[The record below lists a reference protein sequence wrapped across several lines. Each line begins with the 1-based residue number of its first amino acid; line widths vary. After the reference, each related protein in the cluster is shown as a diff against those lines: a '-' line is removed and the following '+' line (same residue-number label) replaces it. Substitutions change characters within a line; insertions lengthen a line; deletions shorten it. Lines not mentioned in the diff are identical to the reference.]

1 IIYLGLFVDKLI
13 SKILKKELSLKST
26 ILSLFSFILTILI
39 IVLSSQLLYFSKK
52 ISIESVD
59 LQLNGLVQNI
69 QTTIKNNENVNIN
82 IVDMLSLM
90 NEKDHFNLYIN
101 ILKSHPHLYS
111 VYTGYNDGSFYEI
124 INLNIHK
131 SLKDTDRWLLIKIS
145 AQTPNKREL
154 LLFDEDLNLTSSR
167 VEENNYD
174 PRNRPW
180 YESAILNENTIKTP
194 PYRYSHI
201 NNVGITYAKD
211 VDKSKNVVAIDVLTD
226 DFATLYKKHIN
237 KDFVNVVIFQENGL
251 VLSSS
256 NKDNS
261 LFEKFF
267 EKNKN
272 INDYKE
278 LKVVDI
284 NKKEY
289 ITKIVQLD
297 TLNKQEYIVIFADY
311 EKITEPYLA
320 QTFKLLLTFI
330 IIAFLMFPIM
340 IYLSGIIIKPIYN
353 LVKQSIKIKN
363 RKYNDV
369 SQIESPILEIALLS
383 ASFENMAQSINDYQ
397 NSLEEKVKQRTE
409 ELLVKNAELLRLS
422 ITDNLTKLYNR
433 VKLDKSLQ
441 EEMNRSLR
449 YNTNFSIIL
458 LDIDYFKKVNDNFGH
473 QIGDE
478 VLIESAQVLSK
489 NIRNVDILGRWG
501 GEEFLVICPETKI
514 EDAIKVAS
522 HINAAI
528 KLHKFTTYPNTVTIS
543 LGVAT
548 FSKHI
553 KNVDDIILNAD
564 KALYQA
570 KEEGRDKVIAFYE

>member
-1 IIYLGLFVDKLI
+1 MDKLI

-52 ISIESVD
+52 ISIESID

-69 QTTIKNNENVNIN
+69 QTTIKDNENLNIN
-82 IVDMLSLM
+82 IVNMLSLM

-111 VYTGYNDGSFYEI
+111 IYTGYNDGSFYEI

-131 SLKDTDRWLLIKIS
+131 SLKDTYKTKDTDRWLLIKIS

-154 LLFDEDLNLTSSR
+154 LLFDEDLNLTSSKI
-167 VEENNYD
+167 EDNSYD

-194 PYRYSHI
+194 PYTYSHI

-311 EKITEPYLA
+311 EKITEPYFA

-383 ASFENMAQSINDYQ
+383 ASFENMAQSINSYQ

-473 QIGDE
+473 QVGDE
-478 VLIESAQVLSK
+478 VLIESAQILSK

-522 HINAAI
+522 HINEAI
-528 KLHKFTTYPNTVTIS
+528 KLHKFSTYPNTITMS
-543 LGVAT
+543 LGVAS
-548 FSKHI
+548 FNKDI
-553 KNVDDIILNAD
+553 KNIDDIILNAD

>member
-1 IIYLGLFVDKLI
+1 MDKLI
-13 SKILKKELSLKST
+13 SKILKKELSLKNT

-39 IVLSSQLLYFSKK
+39 IVLGSQLLYFSKK
-52 ISIESVD
+52 ISIESID

-69 QTTIKNNENVNIN
+69 QTTIKDNENVNIN
-82 IVDMLSLM
+82 IVNMLSLM

-101 ILKSHPHLYS
+101 ILKSYPHLYS

-124 INLNIHK
+124 INLDVNELLQTTYK
-131 SLKDTDRWLLIKIS
+131 TKDIDKWLLIKIS
-145 AQTPNKREL
+145 AQTPNKKEL
-154 LLFDEDLNLTSSR
+154 LLFDENLNLTSSKI
-167 VEENNYD
+167 EDNTYD
-174 PRNRPW
+174 PRKRPW
-180 YESAILNENTIKTP
+180 YEYAILNENTIKTP
-194 PYRYSHI
+194 PYKYSHI
-201 NNVGITYAKD
+201 NNVGISYARD
-211 VDKSKNVVAIDVLTD
+211 VKKSKNVVAIDVLTH
-226 DFATLYKKHIN
+226 DFTTLYKKHIN
-237 KDFVNVVIFQENGL
+237 QDFINVVIFQEDGL

-256 NKDNS
+256 SKNNS
-261 LFEKFF
+261 LFEEFF

-278 LKVVDI
+278 LKVVNI
-284 NKKEY
+284 NNKEY
-289 ITKIVQLD
+289 IVKIVQLD

-311 EKITEPYLA
+311 EKITQPYLS
-320 QTFKLLLTFI
+320 QIFKLLLTFI
-330 IIAFLMFPIM
+330 ITAFLMFPIM

-363 RKYNDV
+363 RKYNKI
-369 SQIESPILEIALLS
+369 SQIETPILEIALLS
-383 ASFENMAQSINDYQ
+383 ASFENMAQSIISYQ
-397 NSLEEKVKQRTE
+397 NSLEDKVKQRTE
-409 ELLVKNAELLRLS
+409 ELLAKNEELLKLS

-433 VKLDKSLQ
+433 GQLDKSLQ
-441 EEMNRSLR
+441 DEINRSQR

-501 GEEFLVICPETKI
+501 GEEFLIICPETKI
-514 EDAIKVAS
+514 EDVIKVAS
-522 HINAAI
+522 HIKEAI
-528 KLHKFTTYPNTVTIS
+528 KLHKFSTYPNTVTIS

>member
-1 IIYLGLFVDKLI
+1 MDKLI

-52 ISIESVD
+52 ISIESID

-69 QTTIKNNENVNIN
+69 QTTIKDNENLNIN
-82 IVDMLSLM
+82 IVNMLSLM

-101 ILKSHPHLYS
+101 VLKSHPHLYS
-111 VYTGYNDGSFYEI
+111 VYTGYSDGSFYEI
-124 INLNIHK
+124 INLDVNELLKTTYKTKNI
-131 SLKDTDRWLLIKIS
+131 DRWLLIKIS

-154 LLFDEDLNLTSSR
+154 LLFDEDLNLTSSKI
-167 VEENNYD
+167 EDNSYD

-180 YESAILNENTIKTP
+180 YQSAILNENTIKTA
-194 PYRYSHI
+194 PYKYSHI
-201 NNVGITYAKD
+201 DNIGITYAKD
-211 VDKSKNVVAIDVLTD
+211 VDKSKNVVGIDVLTQ
-226 DFATLYKKHIN
+226 DFTTLYKKHIN
-237 KDFVNVVIFQENGL
+237 QDFINVVIFQEDGL

-311 EKITEPYLA
+311 EKITEPYLS

-383 ASFENMAQSINDYQ
+383 ASFENMAQSINSYQ

-473 QIGDE
+473 QVGDE
-478 VLIESAQVLSK
+478 VLIESAQILSK

-528 KLHKFTTYPNTVTIS
+528 KLHKFTTYPNTITIS

>member
-1 IIYLGLFVDKLI
+1 MDKLI

-131 SLKDTDRWLLIKIS
+131 SLKDTYKTKDTDRWLLIKIS

-154 LLFDEDLNLTSSR
+154 LLFDEYLNLTSSR

-383 ASFENMAQSINDYQ
+383 ASFENMAQSINGYQ

-473 QIGDE
+473 QVGDE

-528 KLHKFTTYPNTVTIS
+528 KLHKFSTYPNTVTMS
-543 LGVAT
+543 LGVAS
-548 FSKHI
+548 FNKDI
-553 KNVDDIILNAD
+553 KNVDNIILNAD

-570 KEEGRDKVIAFYE
+570 KEEGRDRVIAFYE

>member
-1 IIYLGLFVDKLI
+1 MDKLI

-131 SLKDTDRWLLIKIS
+131 SLKDTYKTKDTDRWLLIKIS

-256 NKDNS
+256 NKDHS

-383 ASFENMAQSINDYQ
+383 ASFENMAQSINGYQ

-473 QIGDE
+473 QVGDE

-528 KLHKFTTYPNTVTIS
+528 KLHKFTTYPNTVTMS
-543 LGVAT
+543 LGVAS
-548 FSKHI
+548 FNKDI
-553 KNVDDIILNAD
+553 KNVDNIILNAD

-570 KEEGRDKVIAFYE
+570 KEEGRDRVIAFYE

>member
-1 IIYLGLFVDKLI
+1 MDKLI

-90 NEKDHFNLYIN
+90 NEKDHFKLYIN

-131 SLKDTDRWLLIKIS
+131 SLKDTYKTKDTDRWLLIKIS

-154 LLFDEDLNLTSSR
+154 LLFDEYLNLTSSR

-383 ASFENMAQSINDYQ
+383 ASFENMAQSINGYQ

-473 QIGDE
+473 QVGDE

-528 KLHKFTTYPNTVTIS
+528 KLHKFTTYPNTVTMS
-543 LGVAT
+543 LGVAS
-548 FSKHI
+548 FNKDI

>member
-1 IIYLGLFVDKLI
+1 MDKLI

-52 ISIESVD
+52 ISIESID

-69 QTTIKNNENVNIN
+69 QTTIKDNENLNIN
-82 IVDMLSLM
+82 IVNMLSLM

-111 VYTGYNDGSFYEI
+111 IYTGYSDGSFYEI
-124 INLNIHK
+124 INLDVNELLKTTYKTKNI
-131 SLKDTDRWLLIKIS
+131 DRWLLIKIS
-145 AQTPNKREL
+145 AQTPNKREI
-154 LLFDEDLNLTSSR
+154 LLFDEDLNLTSSKI
-167 VEENNYD
+167 EDNSYD

-180 YESAILNENTIKTP
+180 YQSAILNENTIKTA
-194 PYRYSHI
+194 PYKYSHI
-201 NNVGITYAKD
+201 DNIGITYAKD
-211 VDKSKNVVAIDVLTD
+211 VDKSKNVVGIDVLTQ
-226 DFATLYKKHIN
+226 DFTTLYKKHIN
-237 KDFVNVVIFQENGL
+237 QDFINVVIFQEDGL

-311 EKITEPYLA
+311 EKITEPYLS

-383 ASFENMAQSINDYQ
+383 ASFENMAQSINSYQ

-473 QIGDE
+473 QVGDE
-478 VLIESAQVLSK
+478 VLIESAQILSK

-522 HINAAI
+522 HINEAI
-528 KLHKFTTYPNTVTIS
+528 KLHKFSTYPNTITMS
-543 LGVAT
+543 LGVAS
-548 FSKHI
+548 FNKDI
-553 KNVDDIILNAD
+553 KNIDDIILNAD

>member
-1 IIYLGLFVDKLI
+1 MDKLI

-131 SLKDTDRWLLIKIS
+131 SLKDTYKTKDTDRWLLIKIS

-194 PYRYSHI
+194 PYTYSHI

-383 ASFENMAQSINDYQ
+383 ASFENMAQSINGYQ

-473 QIGDE
+473 QVGDE

-528 KLHKFTTYPNTVTIS
+528 KLHKFTTYPNTVTMS
-543 LGVAT
+543 LGVAS
-548 FSKHI
+548 FNKDI
-553 KNVDDIILNAD
+553 KNVDNIILNAD

-570 KEEGRDKVIAFYE
+570 KEEGRDRVIAFYE

>member
-1 IIYLGLFVDKLI
+1 MDKLI
-13 SKILKKELSLKST
+13 SKILKKELSLKNT

-39 IVLSSQLLYFSKK
+39 IVLGSQLLYFSKK
-52 ISIESVD
+52 ISIESID

-69 QTTIKNNENVNIN
+69 QTTIKDNENVNIN
-82 IVDMLSLM
+82 IVNMLSLM

-101 ILKSHPHLYS
+101 ILKSYPHLYS

-124 INLNIHK
+124 INLDVNELLQTTYK
-131 SLKDTDRWLLIKIS
+131 TKDIDKWLLIKIS
-145 AQTPNKREL
+145 AQTPNKKEL
-154 LLFDEDLNLTSSR
+154 LLFDENLNLTSSKI
-167 VEENNYD
+167 EDNTYD
-174 PRNRPW
+174 PRKRPW
-180 YESAILNENTIKTP
+180 YEYAILNENTIKTP
-194 PYRYSHI
+194 PYKYSHI
-201 NNVGITYAKD
+201 NNVGISYARD
-211 VDKSKNVVAIDVLTD
+211 VKKSKNVVAIDVLTH
-226 DFATLYKKHIN
+226 DFTTLYKKHIN
-237 KDFVNVVIFQENGL
+237 QDFINVVIFQEDGL

-256 NKDNS
+256 SKNNS
-261 LFEKFF
+261 LFEEFF

-278 LKVVDI
+278 LKVVNI
-284 NKKEY
+284 NNKEY
-289 ITKIVQLD
+289 IVKIVQLD

-311 EKITEPYLA
+311 EKITQPYLS
-320 QTFKLLLTFI
+320 QIFKLLLTFI
-330 IIAFLMFPIM
+330 ITAFLMFPIM

-363 RKYNDV
+363 RKYNKI
-369 SQIESPILEIALLS
+369 SQIETPILEIALLS
-383 ASFENMAQSINDYQ
+383 ASFENMAQSIISYQ
-397 NSLEEKVKQRTE
+397 NSLEDKVKQRTE
-409 ELLVKNAELLRLS
+409 ELLAKNEELLKLS

-433 VKLDKSLQ
+433 GQLDKSLQ
-441 EEMNRSLR
+441 NEINRSQR

-501 GEEFLVICPETKI
+501 GEEFLIICPETKI
-514 EDAIKVAS
+514 EDVIKVAS
-522 HINAAI
+522 HIKEAI
-528 KLHKFTTYPNTVTIS
+528 KLHKFSTYPNTITIS

>member
-1 IIYLGLFVDKLI
+1 MDKLI

-131 SLKDTDRWLLIKIS
+131 SLKDTYKTKDIDRWLLIKIS

-154 LLFDEDLNLTSSR
+154 LLFDEYLNLTSSR

-383 ASFENMAQSINDYQ
+383 ASFENMAQSINGYQ

-473 QIGDE
+473 QVGDE

-514 EDAIKVAS
+514 EDAIKVAF

-528 KLHKFTTYPNTVTIS
+528 KLHKFSTYPNTVTMS
-543 LGVAT
+543 LGVAS
-548 FSKHI
+548 FNKDI

-570 KEEGRDKVIAFYE
+570 KEEGRDRVIAFYE

>member
-1 IIYLGLFVDKLI
+1 MDKLI
-13 SKILKKELSLKST
+13 SKILKKELSLKNT

-39 IVLSSQLLYFSKK
+39 IVLGSQLLYFSKK
-52 ISIESVD
+52 ISIESID

-69 QTTIKNNENVNIN
+69 QTTIKDNENVNIN
-82 IVDMLSLM
+82 IVNMLSLM

-101 ILKSHPHLYS
+101 ILKSYPHLYS

-124 INLNIHK
+124 INLDVNELLQTTYK
-131 SLKDTDRWLLIKIS
+131 TKDIDKWLLIKIS
-145 AQTPNKREL
+145 AQTPNKKEL
-154 LLFDEDLNLTSSR
+154 LLFDENLNLTSSKI
-167 VEENNYD
+167 EDNTYD
-174 PRNRPW
+174 PRKRPW
-180 YESAILNENTIKTP
+180 YEYAILNENTIKTP
-194 PYRYSHI
+194 PYKYSHI
-201 NNVGITYAKD
+201 NNVGISYARD
-211 VDKSKNVVAIDVLTD
+211 VKKSKNVVAIDVLTH
-226 DFATLYKKHIN
+226 DFTTLYKKHIN
-237 KDFVNVVIFQENGL
+237 QDFINVVIFQEDGL

-256 NKDNS
+256 SKNNS
-261 LFEKFF
+261 LFEEFF

-278 LKVVDI
+278 LKVVNI
-284 NKKEY
+284 NNKEY
-289 ITKIVQLD
+289 IVKIVQLD

-311 EKITEPYLA
+311 EKITQPYLS
-320 QTFKLLLTFI
+320 QIFKLLLTFI
-330 IIAFLMFPIM
+330 ITAFLMFPIM

-363 RKYNDV
+363 RKYNKI
-369 SQIESPILEIALLS
+369 SQIETPILEIALLS
-383 ASFENMAQSINDYQ
+383 ASFENMAQSIISYQ
-397 NSLEEKVKQRTE
+397 NSLEDKVKQRTE
-409 ELLVKNAELLRLS
+409 ELLAKNEELLKLS

-433 VKLDKSLQ
+433 GQLDKSLQ
-441 EEMNRSLR
+441 DEINRSQR

-501 GEEFLVICPETKI
+501 GEEFLIICPETKI
-514 EDAIKVAS
+514 EDVIKVAS
-522 HINAAI
+522 HIKEAI
-528 KLHKFTTYPNTVTIS
+528 KLHKFSTYPNTITIS

>member
-1 IIYLGLFVDKLI
+1 MDKLI

-52 ISIESVD
+52 ISIESID

-69 QTTIKNNENVNIN
+69 QTTIKDNENLNIN
-82 IVDMLSLM
+82 IVNMLSLM

-111 VYTGYNDGSFYEI
+111 IYTGYSDGSFYEI
-124 INLNIHK
+124 INLDVNELLKTTYKTKNI
-131 SLKDTDRWLLIKIS
+131 DRWLLIKIS

-154 LLFDEDLNLTSSR
+154 LLFDEDLNLTSSKI
-167 VEENNYD
+167 EDNSYD

-180 YESAILNENTIKTP
+180 YEYAILNENTIKTA
-194 PYRYSHI
+194 PYKYSHI
-201 NNVGITYAKD
+201 DNIGITYAKD
-211 VDKSKNVVAIDVLTD
+211 VDKSKNVVGIDVLTQ
-226 DFATLYKKHIN
+226 DFTTLYKKHIN
-237 KDFVNVVIFQENGL
+237 QDFINVVIFQEDGL

-311 EKITEPYLA
+311 EKITEPYLS

-383 ASFENMAQSINDYQ
+383 ASFENMAQSINSYQ

-473 QIGDE
+473 QVGDE
-478 VLIESAQVLSK
+478 VLIESAQILSK

-522 HINAAI
+522 HINEAI
-528 KLHKFTTYPNTVTIS
+528 KLHKFSTYPNTVTMS
-543 LGVAT
+543 LGVAS
-548 FSKHI
+548 FNKDI
-553 KNVDDIILNAD
+553 KNIDDIILNAD

>member
-1 IIYLGLFVDKLI
+1 MDKLI

-131 SLKDTDRWLLIKIS
+131 SLKDTYKTKDTDRWLLIKIS

-154 LLFDEDLNLTSSR
+154 LLFDEDLNLTSSKI
-167 VEENNYD
+167 EDNSYD

-383 ASFENMAQSINDYQ
+383 ASFENMAQSINSYQ

-473 QIGDE
+473 QVGDE

-528 KLHKFTTYPNTVTIS
+528 KLHKFTTYPNTVTMS
-543 LGVAT
+543 LGVAS
-548 FSKHI
+548 FNKDI

>member
-1 IIYLGLFVDKLI
+1 MDKLI

-52 ISIESVD
+52 ISIESID

-69 QTTIKNNENVNIN
+69 QTTIKDNENLNIN
-82 IVDMLSLM
+82 IVNMLSLM

-111 VYTGYNDGSFYEI
+111 IYTGYSDGSFYEI
-124 INLNIHK
+124 INLDVNELLKTTYKTKNI
-131 SLKDTDRWLLIKIS
+131 DRWLLIKIS

-154 LLFDEDLNLTSSR
+154 LLFDEDLNLTSSKI
-167 VEENNYD
+167 EDNSYD

-180 YESAILNENTIKTP
+180 YQSAILNENTIKTT
-194 PYRYSHI
+194 PYKYSHI
-201 NNVGITYAKD
+201 DNIGITYAKD
-211 VDKSKNVVAIDVLTD
+211 VDKSKNVVGIDVLTQ
-226 DFATLYKKHIN
+226 DFTTLYKKHIN
-237 KDFVNVVIFQENGL
+237 QDFINVVIFQEDGL

-311 EKITEPYLA
+311 EKITEPYLS

-383 ASFENMAQSINDYQ
+383 ASFENMAQSINSYQ

-473 QIGDE
+473 QVGDE
-478 VLIESAQVLSK
+478 VLIESAQILSK

-548 FSKHI
+548 FSKYI

>member
-1 IIYLGLFVDKLI
+1 MDKLI

-131 SLKDTDRWLLIKIS
+131 SLKDTYKTKDTDRWLLIKIS

-211 VDKSKNVVAIDVLTD
+211 VDKSKNVVAIDVLTQ
-226 DFATLYKKHIN
+226 DFTTLYKKHIN
-237 KDFVNVVIFQENGL
+237 QDFINVVIFQEDGL

-383 ASFENMAQSINDYQ
+383 ASFENMAQSINGYQ

-473 QIGDE
+473 QVGDE

-528 KLHKFTTYPNTVTIS
+528 KLHKFTTYPNTVTMS
-543 LGVAT
+543 LGVAS
-548 FSKHI
+548 FNKDI

-570 KEEGRDKVIAFYE
+570 KEEGRDRVIAFYE

>member
-1 IIYLGLFVDKLI
+1 MDKLI
-13 SKILKKELSLKST
+13 SKIFKKELSLKTT
-26 ILSLFSFILTILI
+26 ILSLFSFILTILMF
-39 IVLSSQLLYFSKK
+39 VLGSQLLYFSKK
-52 ISIESVD
+52 ISIESID

-82 IVDMLSLM
+82 IVNMLSLM
-90 NEKDHFNLYIN
+90 NDKDHFSLYIN

-124 INLNIHK
+124 INLNANEL
-131 SLKDTDRWLLIKIS
+131 LKTTYKTKDIDRWLLIKVT
-145 AQTPNKREL
+145 AKTPKDREL
-154 LLFDEDLNLTSSR
+154 FLFDDNLNLTSSR

-180 YESAILNENTIKTP
+180 YQSAILNENTIKTA
-194 PYRYSHI
+194 PYKYSHI
-201 NNVGITYAKD
+201 DNIGITYAKD
-211 VDKSKNVVAIDVLTD
+211 VDKSKNVVAIDVLTHN
-226 DFATLYKKHIN
+226 FATLYKKHIN
-237 KDFVNVVIFQENGL
+237 KDFVNVFIFNKDGL
-251 VLSSS
+251 ILSSS
-256 NKDNS
+256 KEDHS
-261 LFEKFF
+261 LFKKFF
-267 EKNKN
+267 EENEK
-272 INDYKE
+272 INDFKE
-278 LKVVDI
+278 SKII
-284 NKKEY
+284 NLSGKEY
-289 ITKIVQLD
+289 ITKIVQFD
-297 TLNKQEYIVIFADY
+297 TLNKEEFIVIFADY
-311 EKITEPYLA
+311 EKIMEPYLS

-330 IIAFLMFPIM
+330 ITSFLMFPI
-340 IYLSGIIIKPIYN
+340 IVYLSGVIIKPIYN

-363 RKYNDV
+363 RKYEEI
-369 SQIESPILEIALLS
+369 SQVESSILEIALLS
-383 ASFENMAQSINDYQ
+383 SSFENMAQSINSYQ

-473 QIGDE
+473 QVGDE
-478 VLIESAQVLSK
+478 VLIESSQILSK

-522 HINAAI
+522 HINEAI
-528 KLHKFTTYPNTVTIS
+528 KLHKFSTYPNTVTMS
-543 LGVAT
+543 LGVAS
-548 FSKHI
+548 FNKDI
-553 KNVDDIILNAD
+553 KNIDDIILNAD

-570 KEEGRDKVIAFYE
+570 KEQGRDRVIAFCE

>member
-1 IIYLGLFVDKLI
+1 MDKLI

-52 ISIESVD
+52 ISIESID

-69 QTTIKNNENVNIN
+69 QTTIKDNENLNIN
-82 IVDMLSLM
+82 IVNMLSLM

-111 VYTGYNDGSFYEI
+111 IYTGYSDGSFYEI
-124 INLNIHK
+124 INLDVNELLKTTYKTKNIH
-131 SLKDTDRWLLIKIS
+131 RWLLIKIS

-154 LLFDEDLNLTSSR
+154 LLFDEDLNLTSSKI
-167 VEENNYD
+167 EDNSYD

-180 YESAILNENTIKTP
+180 YQSAILNENTIKTA
-194 PYRYSHI
+194 PYKYSHI
-201 NNVGITYAKD
+201 DNIGITYAKD
-211 VDKSKNVVAIDVLTD
+211 VDKSKNVVGIDVLTQ
-226 DFATLYKKHIN
+226 DFTTLYKKHIN
-237 KDFVNVVIFQENGL
+237 QDFINVVIFQEDGL

-311 EKITEPYLA
+311 EKITEPYLS

-383 ASFENMAQSINDYQ
+383 ASFENMAQSINSYQ

-473 QIGDE
+473 QVGDE
-478 VLIESAQVLSK
+478 VLIESAQILSK

-522 HINAAI
+522 HINEAI
-528 KLHKFTTYPNTVTIS
+528 KLHKFSTYPNTITMS
-543 LGVAT
+543 LGVAS
-548 FSKHI
+548 FNKDI
-553 KNVDDIILNAD
+553 KNIDDIILNAD

>member
-1 IIYLGLFVDKLI
+1 MDKLI

-111 VYTGYNDGSFYEI
+111 IYTGYSDGSFYEI
-124 INLNIHK
+124 INLDVNELLKTTYKTKNI
-131 SLKDTDRWLLIKIS
+131 DRWLLIKIS

-154 LLFDEDLNLTSSR
+154 LLFDEDLNLTSSKI
-167 VEENNYD
+167 EDNSYD

-180 YESAILNENTIKTP
+180 YQSAILNKNTIKTA
-194 PYRYSHI
+194 PYKYSHI
-201 NNVGITYAKD
+201 DNIGITYAKD
-211 VDKSKNVVAIDVLTD
+211 VDKSKNVVAIDVLTQ
-226 DFATLYKKHIN
+226 DFTTLYKKHIN
-237 KDFVNVVIFQENGL
+237 QDFINVVIFQEDGL

-311 EKITEPYLA
+311 EKITEPYLS

-340 IYLSGIIIKPIYN
+340 IYLSGIIIRPIYN

-383 ASFENMAQSINDYQ
+383 ASFENMAQSINSYQ

-473 QIGDE
+473 QVGDE
-478 VLIESAQVLSK
+478 VLIESAQILSK

-522 HINAAI
+522 HINEAI
-528 KLHKFTTYPNTVTIS
+528 KLHKFSTYPNTITMS
-543 LGVAT
+543 LGVAS
-548 FSKHI
+548 FNKDI

-570 KEEGRDKVIAFYE
+570 KEEGRDRVIAFYE

>member
-1 IIYLGLFVDKLI
+1 MDKLI

-39 IVLSSQLLYFSKK
+39 IVLSCQLLYFSKK

-82 IVDMLSLM
+82 IVNMLSLM

-101 ILKSHPHLYS
+101 VLKSHPHLYS
-111 VYTGYNDGSFYEI
+111 VYTGYSDGSFYEI
-124 INLNIHK
+124 INLDVNELLKTTYKTKNI
-131 SLKDTDRWLLIKIS
+131 DRWLLIKIS

-154 LLFDEDLNLTSSR
+154 LLFDEDLNLTSSKI
-167 VEENNYD
+167 EDNSYD

-180 YESAILNENTIKTP
+180 YQSAILNENTIKTA
-194 PYRYSHI
+194 PYKYSHI
-201 NNVGITYAKD
+201 DNIGITYAKD
-211 VDKSKNVVAIDVLTD
+211 VDKSKNVVAIDVLTQ
-226 DFATLYKKHIN
+226 DFTTLYKKHIN
-237 KDFVNVVIFQENGL
+237 QDFINVVIFQEDGL

-289 ITKIVQLD
+289 ITKVVQLD

-311 EKITEPYLA
+311 EKITEPYFA

-383 ASFENMAQSINDYQ
+383 ASFENMAQSINGYQ

-473 QIGDE
+473 QVGDE

-522 HINAAI
+522 HINVAI
-528 KLHKFTTYPNTVTIS
+528 KLHKFTTYPNTVTMS
-543 LGVAT
+543 LGVAS
-548 FSKHI
+548 FNKDI

-570 KEEGRDKVIAFYE
+570 KEEGRDRVIAFYE

>member
-1 IIYLGLFVDKLI
+1 MDKLI

-131 SLKDTDRWLLIKIS
+131 SLKDTYKTKDTDRWLLIKIS

-383 ASFENMAQSINDYQ
+383 ASFENMAQSINGYQ

-473 QIGDE
+473 QVGDE

-528 KLHKFTTYPNTVTIS
+528 KLHKFTTYPNTVTMS
-543 LGVAT
+543 LGVAS
-548 FSKHI
+548 FNKDI
-553 KNVDDIILNAD
+553 KNVDNIILNAD

-570 KEEGRDKVIAFYE
+570 KEEGRDRVIAFYE

>member
-1 IIYLGLFVDKLI
+1 MDKLI

-131 SLKDTDRWLLIKIS
+131 SLKDTYKTKDTDRWLLIKIS

-154 LLFDEDLNLTSSR
+154 LLFDEYLNLTSSR

-194 PYRYSHI
+194 PYTYSHI

-383 ASFENMAQSINDYQ
+383 ASFENMAQSINGYQ

-473 QIGDE
+473 QVGDE

-528 KLHKFTTYPNTVTIS
+528 KLHKFTTYPNTVTMS
-543 LGVAT
+543 LGVAS
-548 FSKHI
+548 FNKDI

-570 KEEGRDKVIAFYE
+570 KEEGRDRVIAFYE

>member
-1 IIYLGLFVDKLI
+1 MDRLI
-13 SKILKKELSLKST
+13 SKVLKKELSLKGT

-39 IVLSSQLLYFSKK
+39 VILGSQLLYFSKK

-101 ILKSHPHLYS
+101 ILKSHPHLYA
-111 VYTGYNDGSFYEI
+111 VYTGYKDGGFYEI

-131 SLKDTDRWLLIKIS
+131 SLKDTYKAKDTDRWLLIKIS
-145 AQTPNKREL
+145 SPSLNNREL
-154 LLFDEDLNLTSSR
+154 FLFDDNLNLTSSR

-180 YESAILNENTIKTP
+180 YQSAILDEKTIKTA
-194 PYRYSHI
+194 PYKYSHI
-201 NNVGITYAKD
+201 DNVGITYAKD

-237 KDFVNVVIFQENGL
+237 KDFVNVFIFKKDGL
-251 VLSSS
+251 ILSSS
-256 NKDNS
+256 KEDSS
-261 LFEKFF
+261 LFKEFF
-267 EKNKN
+267 EKNEK
-272 INDYKE
+272 INDFKE
-278 LKVVDI
+278 SKII
-284 NKKEY
+284 NLSGKEY
-289 ITKIVQLD
+289 ITKIVQFD
-297 TLNKQEYIVIFADY
+297 TLNKEEFIVIFADY
-311 EKITEPYLA
+311 EKIMEPYLS

-330 IIAFLMFPIM
+330 ITSFLMFPI
-340 IYLSGIIIKPIYN
+340 IVYLSGVIIKPIYN

-363 RKYNDV
+363 RKYEEI
-369 SQIESPILEIALLS
+369 SQVESSILEIALLS
-383 ASFENMAQSINDYQ
+383 SSFENMAQSINSYQ

-473 QIGDE
+473 QVGDE
-478 VLIESAQVLSK
+478 VLIESAQILSK

-522 HINAAI
+522 HINEAI
-528 KLHKFTTYPNTVTIS
+528 KLHKFSTYPNTVTMS
-543 LGVAT
+543 LGVAS
-548 FSKHI
+548 FNKDI
-553 KNVDDIILNAD
+553 KNIDDIILNAD

-570 KEEGRDKVIAFYE
+570 KEQGRDRVIAFCE

>member
-1 IIYLGLFVDKLI
+1 M
-13 SKILKKELSLKST
+13 SLKST

-131 SLKDTDRWLLIKIS
+131 SLKDTYKTKDTDRWLLIKIS

-383 ASFENMAQSINDYQ
+383 ASFENIAQSINGYQ

-473 QIGDE
+473 QVGDE

-528 KLHKFTTYPNTVTIS
+528 KLHKFTTYPNTVTMS
-543 LGVAT
+543 LGVAS
-548 FSKHI
+548 FNKDI

-570 KEEGRDKVIAFYE
+570 KSDGRNQVRSLRK

>member
-1 IIYLGLFVDKLI
+1 MDKLI

-131 SLKDTDRWLLIKIS
+131 SLKDTYKTKDTDRWLLIKIS

-154 LLFDEDLNLTSSR
+154 LLFDEYLNLTSSR

-383 ASFENMAQSINDYQ
+383 ASFENMAQSINGYQ

-473 QIGDE
+473 QVGDE

-528 KLHKFTTYPNTVTIS
+528 KLHKFTTYPNTVTMS
-543 LGVAT
+543 LGVAS
-548 FSKHI
+548 FNKDI

-570 KEEGRDKVIAFYE
+570 KEEGRDRVIAFYE

>member
-1 IIYLGLFVDKLI
+1 MDKLI

-52 ISIESVD
+52 ISIESID

-69 QTTIKNNENVNIN
+69 QTTIKDNENLNIN
-82 IVDMLSLM
+82 IVNMLSLM

-111 VYTGYNDGSFYEI
+111 IYTGYSDGSFYEI
-124 INLNIHK
+124 INLDVNELLKTTYKTKNI
-131 SLKDTDRWLLIKIS
+131 DRWLLIKIS

-154 LLFDEDLNLTSSR
+154 LLFDEDLNLTSSKI
-167 VEENNYD
+167 EDNSYD

-180 YESAILNENTIKTP
+180 YQSAILNENTIKTA
-194 PYRYSHI
+194 PYKYSHI
-201 NNVGITYAKD
+201 DNIGITYAKD
-211 VDKSKNVVAIDVLTD
+211 VDKSKNVVGIDVLTQ
-226 DFATLYKKHIN
+226 DFTTLYKKHIN
-237 KDFVNVVIFQENGL
+237 QDFINVVIFQEDGL

-289 ITKIVQLD
+289 ITKIVQLN

-311 EKITEPYLA
+311 EKITEPYLS

-369 SQIESPILEIALLS
+369 FQIESPILEIALLS
-383 ASFENMAQSINDYQ
+383 ASFENMAQSINSYQ

-473 QIGDE
+473 QVGDE
-478 VLIESAQVLSK
+478 VLIESAQILSK

-522 HINAAI
+522 HINEAI
-528 KLHKFTTYPNTVTIS
+528 KLHKFSTYPNTITMS
-543 LGVAT
+543 LGVAS
-548 FSKHI
+548 FNKDI
-553 KNVDDIILNAD
+553 KNIDDIILNAD

>member
-1 IIYLGLFVDKLI
+1 MDKLI

-52 ISIESVD
+52 ISIESID

-69 QTTIKNNENVNIN
+69 QTTIKDNENLNIN
-82 IVDMLSLM
+82 IVNMLSLM

-111 VYTGYNDGSFYEI
+111 IYTGYSDGSFYEI
-124 INLNIHK
+124 INLDVNELLKTTYKTKNI
-131 SLKDTDRWLLIKIS
+131 DRWLLIKIS

-167 VEENNYD
+167 VEDNSYD

-180 YESAILNENTIKTP
+180 YQSAILNENTIKTA
-194 PYRYSHI
+194 PYKYSHI
-201 NNVGITYAKD
+201 DNIGITYAKD
-211 VDKSKNVVAIDVLTD
+211 VDKSKNVVGIDVLTQ
-226 DFATLYKKHIN
+226 DFTTLYKKHIN
-237 KDFVNVVIFQENGL
+237 QDFINVVIFQEDGL

-311 EKITEPYLA
+311 EKITEPYLS

-383 ASFENMAQSINDYQ
+383 ASFENMAQSINSYQ

-473 QIGDE
+473 QVGDE
-478 VLIESAQVLSK
+478 VLIESAQILSK

-522 HINAAI
+522 HINEAI
-528 KLHKFTTYPNTVTIS
+528 KLHKFSTYPNTITMS
-543 LGVAT
+543 LGVAS
-548 FSKHI
+548 FNKDI
-553 KNVDDIILNAD
+553 KNIDDIILNAD

>member
-1 IIYLGLFVDKLI
+1 MDKLI

-52 ISIESVD
+52 ISIESID

-69 QTTIKNNENVNIN
+69 QTTIKDNENLNIN
-82 IVDMLSLM
+82 IVNMLSLM

-101 ILKSHPHLYS
+101 VLKSHPHLYS
-111 VYTGYNDGSFYEI
+111 VYTGYSDGSFYEI
-124 INLNIHK
+124 INLDVNELLKTTYKTKNI
-131 SLKDTDRWLLIKIS
+131 DRWLLIKIS

-154 LLFDEDLNLTSSR
+154 LLFDEDLNLTSSKI
-167 VEENNYD
+167 EDNSYD

-180 YESAILNENTIKTP
+180 YQSAILNENTIKTA
-194 PYRYSHI
+194 PYKYSHI
-201 NNVGITYAKD
+201 DNIGITYAKD
-211 VDKSKNVVAIDVLTD
+211 VDKSKNVVGIDVLTQ
-226 DFATLYKKHIN
+226 DFTTLYKKHIN
-237 KDFVNVVIFQENGL
+237 QDFINVVIFQEDGL

-311 EKITEPYLA
+311 EKITEPYLS

-383 ASFENMAQSINDYQ
+383 ASFENMAQSINSYQ

-473 QIGDE
+473 QVGDE
-478 VLIESAQVLSK
+478 VLIESAQILSK

-501 GEEFLVICPETKI
+501 GEEFFVICPETKI

-548 FSKHI
+548 FSKYI

-570 KEEGRDKVIAFYE
+570 KEEGRDKVIAFYV

>member
-1 IIYLGLFVDKLI
+1 MDKLI

-131 SLKDTDRWLLIKIS
+131 SLKDTYKTKDTDRWLLIKIS

-383 ASFENMAQSINDYQ
+383 ASFENMAQSINGYQ

-528 KLHKFTTYPNTVTIS
+528 KLHKFTTYPNTVTMS
-543 LGVAT
+543 LGVAS
-548 FSKHI
+548 FNKDI
-553 KNVDDIILNAD
+553 KNVDNIILNAD

>member
-1 IIYLGLFVDKLI
+1 MDKLI

-124 INLNIHK
+124 INLDVNELLKTTYKTKNI
-131 SLKDTDRWLLIKIS
+131 DRWLLIKIS

-154 LLFDEDLNLTSSR
+154 LLFDEDLNLTSSKI
-167 VEENNYD
+167 EDNSYD

-180 YESAILNENTIKTP
+180 YQSAILNENTIKTA
-194 PYRYSHI
+194 PYKYSHI
-201 NNVGITYAKD
+201 DNIGITYAKD
-211 VDKSKNVVAIDVLTD
+211 VDKSKNVVGIDVLTQ
-226 DFATLYKKHIN
+226 DFTTLYKKHIN
-237 KDFVNVVIFQENGL
+237 QDFINVVIFQENGL

-311 EKITEPYLA
+311 EKITEPYLS

-330 IIAFLMFPIM
+330 IIALLMFPIM

-383 ASFENMAQSINDYQ
+383 ASFENMAQSINSYQ

-473 QIGDE
+473 QVGDE

-522 HINAAI
+522 HINEAI
-528 KLHKFTTYPNTVTIS
+528 KLHKFSTYPNTITMS
-543 LGVAT
+543 LGVAS
-548 FSKHI
+548 FNKDI
-553 KNVDDIILNAD
+553 KNIDDIILNAD

>member
-1 IIYLGLFVDKLI
+1 M
-13 SKILKKELSLKST
+13 
-26 ILSLFSFILTILI
+26 
-39 IVLSSQLLYFSKK
+39 YFS
-52 ISIESVD
+52 
-59 LQLNGLVQNI
+59 GL
-69 QTTIKNNENVNIN
+69 T
-82 IVDMLSLM
+82 
-90 NEKDHFNLYIN
+90 
-101 ILKSHPHLYS
+101 
-111 VYTGYNDGSFYEI
+111 
-124 INLNIHK
+124 
-131 SLKDTDRWLLIKIS
+131 
-145 AQTPNKREL
+145 
-154 LLFDEDLNLTSSR
+154 
-167 VEENNYD
+167 NYD

-256 NKDNS
+256 NKYNS

-383 ASFENMAQSINDYQ
+383 ASFENMAQSINGYQ

-473 QIGDE
+473 QVGDE

-528 KLHKFTTYPNTVTIS
+528 KLHKFSTYPNTVTMS
-543 LGVAT
+543 LGVAS
-548 FSKHI
+548 FNKDI
-553 KNVDDIILNAD
+553 KNVDNIILNAD

-570 KEEGRDKVIAFYE
+570 KEEGRDRVIAFYE

>member
-1 IIYLGLFVDKLI
+1 MDKLI

-131 SLKDTDRWLLIKIS
+131 SLKDTYKTKDTDRWLLIKIS

-194 PYRYSHI
+194 PYTYSHI

-383 ASFENMAQSINDYQ
+383 ASFENMAQSINGYQ

-473 QIGDE
+473 QVGDE

-522 HINAAI
+522 HINVAI
-528 KLHKFTTYPNTVTIS
+528 KLHKFTTYPNTVTMS
-543 LGVAT
+543 LGVAS
-548 FSKHI
+548 FNKDI

-570 KEEGRDKVIAFYE
+570 KEEGRDRVIAFYE

>member
-1 IIYLGLFVDKLI
+1 MDKLI

-131 SLKDTDRWLLIKIS
+131 SLKDTYKTKDTDRWLLIKIS

-201 NNVGITYAKD
+201 KNVGITYAKD
-211 VDKSKNVVAIDVLTD
+211 VDKSKNVVAIDVLTQ
-226 DFATLYKKHIN
+226 DFTTLYKKHIN
-237 KDFVNVVIFQENGL
+237 QDFINVVIFQENGL

-289 ITKIVQLD
+289 ITKVVQLD

-311 EKITEPYLA
+311 EKITEPYLS

-383 ASFENMAQSINDYQ
+383 ASFENMAQSINSYQ

-473 QIGDE
+473 QVGDE

-528 KLHKFTTYPNTVTIS
+528 KLHKFSTYPNTVTMS
-543 LGVAT
+543 LGVAS
-548 FSKHI
+548 FNKDI
-553 KNVDDIILNAD
+553 KNVDNIILNAD

-570 KEEGRDKVIAFYE
+570 KEEGRDRVIAFYE

>member
-1 IIYLGLFVDKLI
+1 MDKLI

-131 SLKDTDRWLLIKIS
+131 SLKDTYKTKDTDRWLLIKIS

-154 LLFDEDLNLTSSR
+154 LLFDEYLNLTSSR

-194 PYRYSHI
+194 PYTYSHI

-383 ASFENMAQSINDYQ
+383 ASFENMAQSINGYQ

-473 QIGDE
+473 QVGDE

-528 KLHKFTTYPNTVTIS
+528 KLHKFTTYPNTVTMS
-543 LGVAT
+543 LGVAS
-548 FSKHI
+548 FNKDI
-553 KNVDDIILNAD
+553 KNVDNIILNAD

-570 KEEGRDKVIAFYE
+570 KEEGRDRVIAFYE

>member
-1 IIYLGLFVDKLI
+1 MDKLI

-111 VYTGYNDGSFYEI
+111 IYTGYSDGSFYEI
-124 INLNIHK
+124 INLDVNELLKTTYKTKNI
-131 SLKDTDRWLLIKIS
+131 DRWLLIKIS

-154 LLFDEDLNLTSSR
+154 LLFDEDLNLTSSKI
-167 VEENNYD
+167 EDNSYD

-180 YESAILNENTIKTP
+180 YQSAILNENTIKTA
-194 PYRYSHI
+194 PYKYSHI
-201 NNVGITYAKD
+201 DNIGITYAKD
-211 VDKSKNVVAIDVLTD
+211 VDKSKNVVAIDVLTQ
-226 DFATLYKKHIN
+226 DFTTLYKKHIN
-237 KDFVNVVIFQENGL
+237 QDFINVVIFQEDGL

-311 EKITEPYLA
+311 EKITEPYLS

-340 IYLSGIIIKPIYN
+340 IYLSGIIIRPIYN

-383 ASFENMAQSINDYQ
+383 ASFENMAQSINSYQ

-473 QIGDE
+473 QVGDE
-478 VLIESAQVLSK
+478 VLIESAQILSK

-522 HINAAI
+522 HINEAI
-528 KLHKFTTYPNTVTIS
+528 KLHKFSTYPNTITMS
-543 LGVAT
+543 LGVAS
-548 FSKHI
+548 FNKDI

>member
-1 IIYLGLFVDKLI
+1 MDKLI

-131 SLKDTDRWLLIKIS
+131 SLKDTYKTKDTDRWLLIKIS

-383 ASFENMAQSINDYQ
+383 ASFENMAQSINGYQ

-409 ELLVKNAELLRLS
+409 ELLAKNEELLKLS

-473 QIGDE
+473 QVGDE

-522 HINAAI
+522 HIKEAI
-528 KLHKFTTYPNTVTIS
+528 KLHKFTTYPNTVTMS
-543 LGVAT
+543 LGVAS
-548 FSKHI
+548 FNKDI
-553 KNVDDIILNAD
+553 KNVDNIILNAD

-570 KEEGRDKVIAFYE
+570 KEEGRDRVIAFYE

>member
-1 IIYLGLFVDKLI
+1 MDKLI

-52 ISIESVD
+52 ISIQSID

-69 QTTIKNNENVNIN
+69 QTTIKDNENLNIN
-82 IVDMLSLM
+82 IVNMLSLM

-101 ILKSHPHLYS
+101 VLKSHPHLYS
-111 VYTGYNDGSFYEI
+111 VYTGYSDGSFYEI
-124 INLNIHK
+124 INLDVNELLKTTYKTKNI
-131 SLKDTDRWLLIKIS
+131 DRWLLIKIS

-154 LLFDEDLNLTSSR
+154 LLFDEDLNLTSSKI
-167 VEENNYD
+167 EDNSYD

-180 YESAILNENTIKTP
+180 YQSAILNENTIKTA
-194 PYRYSHI
+194 PYKYSHI
-201 NNVGITYAKD
+201 DNIGITYAKD
-211 VDKSKNVVAIDVLTD
+211 VDKSKNVVGIDVLTQ
-226 DFATLYKKHIN
+226 DFTTLYKKHIN
-237 KDFVNVVIFQENGL
+237 QDFINVVIFQEDGL

-311 EKITEPYLA
+311 EKITEPYLS

-383 ASFENMAQSINDYQ
+383 ASFENMAQSINSYQ

-473 QIGDE
+473 QVGDE
-478 VLIESAQVLSK
+478 VLIESTQILSK

-548 FSKHI
+548 FSKYI

-570 KEEGRDKVIAFYE
+570 KEEGRDKVIAFYV

>member
-1 IIYLGLFVDKLI
+1 MDKLI

-69 QTTIKNNENVNIN
+69 QTSIKNNENVNIN

-131 SLKDTDRWLLIKIS
+131 SLKDTYKTKDTDRWLLIKIS

-180 YESAILNENTIKTP
+180 YESAILNENTIKTT

-383 ASFENMAQSINDYQ
+383 ASFENMAQSINGYQ

-473 QIGDE
+473 QVGDE

-528 KLHKFTTYPNTVTIS
+528 KLHKFTTYPNTVTMS
-543 LGVAT
+543 LGVAS
-548 FSKHI
+548 FNKDI
-553 KNVDDIILNAD
+553 KNVDNIILNAD

-570 KEEGRDKVIAFYE
+570 KEEGRDRVIAFYE

>member
-1 IIYLGLFVDKLI
+1 MDKLI

-131 SLKDTDRWLLIKIS
+131 SLKDTYKTKDTDRWLLIKIS

-383 ASFENMAQSINDYQ
+383 ASFENMAQSINGYQ

-473 QIGDE
+473 QVGDE

-522 HINAAI
+522 HINVAI
-528 KLHKFTTYPNTVTIS
+528 KLHKFTTYPNTVTMS
-543 LGVAT
+543 LGVAS
-548 FSKHI
+548 FNKDI

-570 KEEGRDKVIAFYE
+570 KEEGRDRVIAFYE

>member
-1 IIYLGLFVDKLI
+1 MDKLI

-131 SLKDTDRWLLIKIS
+131 SLKDTYKTKDTDRWLLIKIS

-194 PYRYSHI
+194 PYTYSHI

-383 ASFENMAQSINDYQ
+383 ASFENMAQSINGYQ

-473 QIGDE
+473 QVGDE

-522 HINAAI
+522 HINEAI
-528 KLHKFTTYPNTVTIS
+528 KLHKFSTYPNTVTMS
-543 LGVAT
+543 LGVAS
-548 FSKHI
+548 FNKDI